1 MMTTRSLD
9 RSLAVLAALSAATV
23 VFLVVTIL
31 KTRSTQ
37 DFFQTARTAEAYV
50 AYLATPLASLGLRIG
65 LGLDNLFIVFYGA
78 FFVLLAVRMGGCVDN
93 RLLTVA
99 LAAMLLTVFLDS
111 LENHH
116 IIMMVHS
123 IQSGLPVSVVDGQFQ
138 MVASQIK
145 FHSSYLAALLFSFGF
160 LQFGK
165 LGRIIAFVLWAY
177 IPCGILISVLPVE
190 SARTL
195 VLGRTVFFI
204 AAFILS
210 AVLFFRQSK
219 AVSQSGG

>member
-1 MMTTRSLD
+1 MTTRSLD

-23 VFLVVTIL
+23 VFLVVTIVT
-31 KTRSTQ
+31 TRSTQ

-65 LGLDNLFIVFYGA
+65 LGLDNLFMRILRR
-78 FFVLLAVRMGGCVDN
+78 VLRPARRSHGRLCRQPPSDGRAGRHAVDRVSQFSREPSHHYDGP
-93 RLLTVA
+93 
-99 LAAMLLTVFLDS
+99 LDP
-111 LENHH
+111 ERATG
-116 IIMMVHS
+116 IRRRR
-123 IQSGLPVSVVDGQFQ
+123 PVSNGR
-138 MVASQIK
+138 VADQVSQQLSGRVAVFVWLSAIRQTGPHHRVRAVGLHPVRDPR
-145 FHSSYLAALLFSFGF
+145 FRFFRSS
-160 LQFGK
+160 
-165 LGRIIAFVLWAY
+165 
-177 IPCGILISVLPVE
+177 

>member
-1 MMTTRSLD
+1 M
-9 RSLAVLAALSAATV
+9 
-23 VFLVVTIL
+23 
-31 KTRSTQ
+31 
-37 DFFQTARTAEAYV
+37 
-50 AYLATPLASLGLRIG
+50 
-65 LGLDNLFIVFYGA
+65 VFYGA

-190 SARTL
+190 FGQNPGARTDRFL
-195 VLGRTVFFI
+195 YRRFYPVGSPVLPAVKSREPERRVDDGKDR
-204 AAFILS
+204 S
-210 AVLFFRQSK
+210 ATSD
-219 AVSQSGG
+219 